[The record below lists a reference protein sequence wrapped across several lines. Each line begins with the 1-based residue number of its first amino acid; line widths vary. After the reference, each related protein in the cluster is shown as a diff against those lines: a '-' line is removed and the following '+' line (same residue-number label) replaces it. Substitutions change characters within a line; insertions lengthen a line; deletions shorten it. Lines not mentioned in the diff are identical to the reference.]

1 MKTATAVQPPPRAVE
16 PDRMNA
22 LVYHGPRK
30 RTWEDHARPTIQSA
44 TDAIVRITTSTICSL
59 SISTCTRIPN
69 FHSTKSNP
77 PLGWRSSASE
87 EASPPTC

>member
-44 TDAIVRITTSTICSL
+44 TDAIVRITTSTICGTDLHILKGDVPTSQ
-59 SISTCTRIPN
+59 TV
-69 FHSTKSNP
+69 
-77 PLGWRSSASE
+77 GSSAMR
-87 EASPPTC
+87 ASASWRTSGPP